1 MFTGKRVKVIK
12 RAGRR
17 EAPAAR
23 TEKGSAVA
31 GVSGAGARRET
42 VTVVEGWVRDLRRK
56 KVEEEARGFESL
68 FGGAAQ
74 AAPRG

>member
-31 GVSGAGARRET
+31 VKSVAGARRET

-56 KVEEEARGFESL
+56 KVEGEARGFESL

>member
-23 TEKGSAVA
+23 TEKGAARAV
-31 GVSGAGARRET
+31 GSVAGARREAA
-42 VTVVEGWVRDLRRK
+42 TVVEGWVRDLRRR
-56 KVEEEARGFESL
+56 KVEEAARGFESL
-68 FGGAAQ
+68 FGGAAH

>member
-1 MFTGKRVKVIK
+1 MLTAKRVKVIK

-17 EAPAAR
+17 EAPTAR
-23 TEKGSAVA
+23 TEKGSAV
-31 GVSGAGARRET
+31 SGKSVADARRGT
-42 VTVVEGWVRDLRRK
+42 VTVVEGWVRYLRRR
-56 KVEEEARGFESL
+56 KVEEAARGFESL

>member
-1 MFTGKRVKVIK
+1 MFTAKRVKVIK

-23 TEKGSAVA
+23 TEKGGARA
-31 GVSGAGARRET
+31 FVSVAGARRET
-42 VTVVEGWVRDLRRK
+42 ATVVEGWVRDLRRR
-56 KVEEEARGFESL
+56 KVEEAARGFEGL

>member
-1 MFTGKRVKVIK
+1 MFTGNRVKVIK
-12 RAGRR
+12 REVRR

-31 GVSGAGARRET
+31 GVSAAGARRET
-42 VTVVEGWVRDLRRK
+42 VTVVEGWVRDLRRRK
-56 KVEEEARGFESL
+56 DVEAARGFESL
-68 FGGAAQ
+68 FGGAAH